1 MGSGSQSRGSRGV
14 AAGIW
19 VRDPSGLYQGRS
31 RSEQCTGGV
40 LKTEPVVDWSWG

>member
-1 MGSGSQSRGSRGV
+1 MGSGSQSRSPRGV

-19 VRDPSGLYQGRS
+19 VRDPSGLHQGRS
-31 RSEQCTGGV
+31 RSEQRAGGV